1 MLLSVLDSGTIFYF
15 NNIIRSEI
23 TAVFMYKGSD
33 HKFWNREKPCWNFVQ
48 YQGIRAGIEY

>member
-48 YQGIRAGIEY
+48 YLGIRAGIEY